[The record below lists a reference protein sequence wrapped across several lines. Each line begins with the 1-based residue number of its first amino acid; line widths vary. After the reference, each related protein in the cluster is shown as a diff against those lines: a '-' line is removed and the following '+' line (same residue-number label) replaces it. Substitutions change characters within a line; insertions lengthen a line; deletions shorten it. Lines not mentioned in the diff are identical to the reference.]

1 MSFSFRVDNGT
12 KVTVHVETMSI
23 EELSRYMD
31 YIDEKGYVADT
42 TLLYKPMDRR
52 K

>member
-1 MSFSFRVDNGT
+1 MSFSFRVDDGC
-12 KVTVHVETMSI
+12 KITVHVETMSI
-23 EELSRYMD
+23 EELTRYMD

-42 TLLYKPMDRR
+42 TKLFHTDRR